1 MIQRIQSLY
10 LLLTTFLPLLFLKGI
25 FLKFINNAGTQVLF
39 RFNGI
44 FRGNTENEIALIR
57 ETVPV
62 SVVVILIMVL
72 ALFALFL
79 FRKRKIQKMATLAT
93 IVLTIFLV
101 GLLVYYS
108 WSATD
113 GFQYTLVPGFRMFIP
128 LLILLFEILAF
139 LGIKKDE
146 KLVSSYDRLR

>member
-10 LLLTTFLPLLFLKGI
+10 FLLTTFLSFLFLKGS

-62 SVVVILIMVL
+62 SVTVILIMIL
-72 ALFALFL
+72 SLFALFL
-79 FRKRKIQKMATLAT
+79 FKKRKIQKMATLAT
-93 IVLTIFLV
+93 IVLTIFLA

-113 GFQYTLVPGFRMFIP
+113 RFQYTLVPGFRMFIP

-139 LGIKKDE
+139 LGIKKDD